1 MIVPESTRTK
11 QKNGMINEFEEGI
24 QGRRSGLVIQL
35 QIKTLSRKAKVQME
49 WTIYSGIKHT
59 VWGSDT

>member
-1 MIVPESTRTK
+1 MNI
-11 QKNGMINEFEEGI
+11 EEEI

-35 QIKTLSRKAKVQME
+35 QTKTLSREVEIQME

-59 VWGSDT
+59 VWGNDT

>member
-1 MIVPESTRTK
+1 M
-11 QKNGMINEFEEGI
+11 NFEEGI
-24 QGRRSGLVIQL
+24 QGKRSGLVIQL
-35 QIKTLSRKAKVQME
+35 QTKTLSRRKAEIQME